1 MIKVSIII
9 PVYRVEA
16 QLERCIASVRNQSN
30 ANIEIILI
38 DDGSPDNSGS
48 LCDKY
53 LEQDDRII
61 VVHQQ
66 NNGVSVARNNAIKC
80 VTGDYLIFLDGD
92 DALDLETVE
101 TCVKESENGKW
112 NAVAFGFHHF
122 IETDGNVKLQNDT
135 CCEKSEVKDKKALRA
150 KFLYYCKSG
159 ALDFVTDKMM
169 RISIIRENGIK
180 FNSDFNIG
188 GEDALFIMDLFPHLS
203 SFKVTEHVFYQYYR
217 RSGESI
223 TLTFHPDKF
232 RRYVERV
239 LRLYNLMKTL
249 NAVDEE
255 YLIKQYGVYFL
266 WSYESMFA
274 ENCRLSS
281 RERLRYIKKNYR
293 LQKIFDKQN
302 KIIKTV
308 LKDKEN
314 FADYCSSS
322 LVALKLFYKRHTFLL
337 WCWQTLTMLI
347 SRRKNGK

>member
-61 VVHQQ
+61 VIHQQ
-66 NNGVSVARNNAIKC
+66 NQGVSVARNNAVKC
-80 VTGDYLIFLDGD
+80 VTGDYLMFLDGD

-112 NAVAFGFHHF
+112 DAVAFGFHHF
-122 IETDGNVKLQNDT
+122 IETDRNVKLQNDT
-135 CCEKSEVKDKKALRA
+135 CYKKSEARDKETLRA
-150 KFLYYCKSG
+150 NFLYYCKSG
-159 ALDFVTDKMM
+159 AFDFVTDKMM
-169 RISIIRENGIK
+169 RVSIIRENGIK

-203 SFKVTEHVFYQYYR
+203 SLKITENVFYQYYR

-223 TLTFHPDKF
+223 TLVFHPDKF
-232 RRYVERV
+232 QRYYERIV
-239 LRLYNLMKTL
+239 RLYELMQTQR
-249 NAVDEE
+249 AVDKD

-266 WSYESMFA
+266 WSYESMFD
-274 ENCRLSS
+274 ENCRL
-281 RERLRYIKKNYR
+281 RCGERLRYIRKNYR
-293 LQKIFDKQN
+293 LRKIFDKQS
-302 KIIKTV
+302 KTIKAV
-308 LKDKEN
+308 LKNKEN
-314 FADYCSSS
+314 FADYCFSS
-322 LVALKLFYKRHTFLL
+322 LVALKLFYRRHTFLL
-337 WCWQTLTMLI
+337 WCWQTLKMLI
-347 SRRKNGK
+347 SGRKNGK